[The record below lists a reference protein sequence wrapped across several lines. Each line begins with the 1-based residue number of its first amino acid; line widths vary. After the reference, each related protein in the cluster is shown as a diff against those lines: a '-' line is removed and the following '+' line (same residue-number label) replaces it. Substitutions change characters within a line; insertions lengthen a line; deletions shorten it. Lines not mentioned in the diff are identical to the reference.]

1 MKIKASTKIHYNLTH
16 IINTYFK
23 EKNRDIKTV
32 SAELSIVSLNS
43 LIFHIKKK
51 NLETQNLNEMKFK
64 NLMSEN

>member
-51 NLETQNLNEMKFK
+51 TLRLRT
-64 NLMSEN
+64 